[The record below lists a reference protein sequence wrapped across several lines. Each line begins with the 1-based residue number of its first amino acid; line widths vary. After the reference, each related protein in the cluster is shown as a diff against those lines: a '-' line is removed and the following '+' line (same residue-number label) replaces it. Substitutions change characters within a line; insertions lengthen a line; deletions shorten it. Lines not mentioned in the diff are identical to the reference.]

1 VSPLGPLT
9 EPLLGAE
16 LSVEERL
23 ARLERENTKL
33 RKISKALMDRVE
45 RSMDFQG
52 NAFSLFQTAIV
63 LETKVRERT
72 LALESALRE
81 LKDTNRQLSIAM
93 EEAQTA
99 KGRLSEAIESTSEG
113 FVLWDAEDR
122 LLLCNSKYRE
132 LWPGAADDLRPGVP
146 FEQIIRRAVDEELV
160 IDVAEGED
168 VEGWVARRIASHRS
182 PGEPFVLQFRNG
194 RWVQISERRTAD
206 GGIVASYT
214 DITEIKR
221 SEQRQRER
229 ELAEK
234 SALLQATLDNLSQG
248 VSVFDAALRLV
259 AWNDRFIELL
269 DLPADLARPGT
280 SLRHFLASDCMR
292 RQFSL
297 DTDGALRVE
306 RPNEPLAVEH
316 EMGNGRVIELRRT
329 IMPDGGFVT
338 TYTDITERK
347 RSEEALRD
355 SERRI
360 RLITDA
366 VPALIAYVDADE
378 RYRFTN
384 KAYEDWFA
392 RPRDEI
398 DGQAMRDVLGA
409 EHYDKRREFVEAALM
424 GEPCEFE
431 LSLPDA
437 QGRIGHLLATYV
449 PHLTANG
456 EVEGFFALIHDIT
469 ERKRAAEQLREANES
484 LERRVEERTAELRA
498 ANEALSQAKAEA
510 DQANLSKT
518 RFLAAASHDL
528 LQPLNAARV
537 FITALSERR
546 LAAKNRGLVQNSL
559 AALEGV
565 DELLTTLLDISK
577 LDAGALQ
584 SEITDFR
591 IRDILSVMAAEHAMV
606 ARAKGLK
613 LRVVPCN
620 CPVRSDPRLLGRIL
634 RNFISNAIRYTPEG
648 GIAVGCRRRGDKL
661 LVGVWDTGVGIPG
674 EKVSEIFEEF
684 RRLNNG
690 GRDRGMGLGLA
701 IVKRIAR
708 MLDHTI
714 VVQSVPGRGS
724 LFGIEVPLG
733 RDPAPLNAAA
743 EPPIARANSV
753 AGALVLVIDNDAA
766 VLGGMMALLDG
777 WGCETIAAASAPE
790 ALVLC
795 SDGRKPD
802 LIIADYHLDDE
813 QIGLDAIEEVRSG
826 LGAKVPAVVITAD
839 YTAEVKGAIKAAGHH
854 QLNKP
859 VKPGRL
865 RSLMAHMMQE
875 IRKGA

>member
-1 VSPLGPLT
+1 MSPLGPVSEASADAAL
-9 EPLLGAE
+9 P
-16 LSVEERL
+16 VEERL
-23 ARLERENTKL
+23 ARLERENVKL

-81 LKDTNRQLSIAM
+81 LKDTNRQLSIAID
-93 EEAQTA
+93 EAQTA

-113 FVLWDAEDR
+113 FVLWDAQDR

-132 LWPGAADDLRPGVP
+132 LWPGAADDLCPGVP
-146 FEQIIRRAVDEELV
+146 FEQIIRSAVDAELV
-160 IDVAEGED
+160 LDMGED
-168 VEGWVARRIASHRS
+168 VEEWVGRRLASHRA
-182 PGEPFVLQFRNG
+182 PAEPFVLQFRNG
-194 RWVQISERRTAD
+194 RWVQISERRTVD

-248 VSVFDAALRLV
+248 VSVFDASLRLV

-269 DLPADLARPGT
+269 ELPADLARPGT
-280 SLRHFLASDCMR
+280 SLRPFLSSDCMR

-297 DTDGALRVE
+297 DEDGELRVE

-366 VPALIAYVDADE
+366 VPALIAYVDAEE
-378 RYRFTN
+378 RYQFTN

-392 RPRDEI
+392 RPREEI
-398 DGQAMRDVLGA
+398 DGQPMRDVLGA
-409 EHYDKRREFVEAALM
+409 EHYDRRREFVEAALM

-437 QGRIGHLLATYV
+437 EGRMKHLLATYV
-449 PHLTANG
+449 PHLAANG
-456 EVEGFFALIHDIT
+456 EAVGFFALIHDIT

-498 ANEALSQAKAEA
+498 ANEALSRAKGEA

-591 IRDILSVMAAEHAMV
+591 IKDILGVMAAEHAMV
-606 ARAKGLK
+606 ARAKGLR
-613 LRVVPCN
+613 LRVMPCG

-648 GIAVGCRRRGDKL
+648 GGIVVGCRRRGDKL
-661 LVGVWDTGVGIPG
+661 LVGVWDTGLGIPA
-674 EKVSEIFEEF
+674 EKVDEIFEEF

-708 MLDHTI
+708 MLDHPI
-714 VVQSVPGRGS
+714 VVHSVPGRGS

-753 AGALVLVIDNDAA
+753 SGALVLVIDNDAA

-777 WGCETIAAASAPE
+777 WGCETIAATCAGE
-790 ALVLC
+790 ALLLC
-795 SDGRKPD
+795 AEGRKPD

-813 QIGLDAIEEVRSG
+813 QIGLDAIAEVRAG
-826 LGAKVPAVVITAD
+826 LDAPLPAVVITAD
-839 YTAEVKGAIKAAGHH
+839 YTAEVKAAIRAAGHH